1 MKLSLT
7 DLFHH
12 IEYFHIVLAQFLVP
26 NHHEPVLQQYSDLL
40 FFQNRP
46 LQYIFQLSHFQYQ
59 DQFLPHKYVSLL
71 EKKNL
76 VDRKKQI
83 LLNLV
88 HHLQELEISSH
99 LFGLERNKQT
109 LFHLLF
115 FSC

>member
-12 IEYFHIVLAQFLVP
+12 IEYFHKVLAQFLVL
-26 NHHEPVLQQYSDLL
+26 NLHELVLQQYLDLL

-46 LQYIFQLSHFQYQ
+46 LQYIFQLLHFQYQ
-59 DQFLPHKYVSLL
+59 DQFLPHKYVSQP

-76 VDRKKQI
+76 VDRKKRI

-88 HHLQELEISSH
+88 HHLQVSEISSH
-99 LFGLERNKQT
+99 LFGLERNKQM